1 MATQNLPNIDKDI
14 DRLGEIVSALNKSFI
29 RAAGLW
35 ENFLEQVEPLKRRG
49 AFDDYFN

>member
-14 DRLGEIVSALNKSFI
+14 DRLGEVVSALNESFI

-35 ENFLEQVEPLKRRG
+35 EDFLKQVEPLKKRG
-49 AFDDYFN
+49 AFNDFDS

>member
-14 DRLGEIVSALNKSFI
+14 DRLGEVISALNESFI

-35 ENFLEQVEPLKRRG
+35 EDFLEQVETLKKRG
-49 AFDDYFN
+49 AFDAFNS